1 MMEIVQIPFVKHL
14 GILQQDDRL
23 WLHPDTVLQN
33 HIGTFHAGAIYTL
46 AETASG
52 MALTRDFPKLAGNV
66 TALLR
71 SSEMRYK
78 SPAKT
83 TLYATAQIDKTEA
96 ETFLHRLET
105 RGRASINVHVTVKT
119 EENDLTVMEGIFGWF
134 VADNVTEDS
143 V

>member
-23 WLHPDTVLQN
+23 WLPPDTVLQN
-33 HIGTFHAGAIYTL
+33 HIGTFHAGVIYTL

-71 SSEMRYK
+71 SSEIRYK
-78 SPAKT
+78 SPVKT

-96 ETFLHRLET
+96 ETFLHRLEK
-105 RGRASINVHVTVKT
+105 RGRASIRVQVVVQDVK
-119 EENDLTVMEGIFGWF
+119 NSTVMEGIFGWF
-134 VADNVTEDS
+134 VTTNAAG
-143 V
+143 